1 MEKIIFYNLDGTIKN
16 DAELTNDNL
25 NRTNGMLSKI
35 TLKDGTEK
43 VGFVQIPKENE
54 YICLWT
60 WKNIDEEKHI
70 LVGNDDSKY
79 DQIFEKVEIN
89 QIENVQAK
97 LYSNSRWGGILT
109 NKFE

>member
-1 MEKIIFYNLDGTIKN
+1 MGKIIFYNSDGTIKN

-43 VGFVQIPKENE
+43 VGFVQIPKESE
-54 YICLWT
+54 YIFLWT

-79 DQIFEKVEIN
+79 DQKFEKVQIN

-97 LYSNSRWGGILT
+97 LYSNPRWGGILT